1 MSKLETL
8 EQIHKLGIVP
18 VVRGKSEEE
27 AIEFCEGLVEGGINV
42 LEVTFTIPNALEVFK
57 TLQKEMGEKALIGA
71 GTVTDEITARLA
83 ILNGAKFIV
92 SPSFDEKVARI
103 CNRYQIPYMPGCV
116 TPREVLEALELG
128 VDVIKLFPG
137 SLTGPSYIKAIHGP
151 IPYVNIMPTGGVS
164 LENLEDWFKAG
175 VYAVGAGSNL
185 VKGTKEE
192 IKEKSQ
198 AYLEKI
204 REVRNK

>member
-8 EQIHKLGIVP
+8 NRIHELGIVP
-18 VVRGKSEEE
+18 VVRGKDEEE
-27 AIEFCEGLVEGGINV
+27 AIEYCKGLVEGGINV
-42 LEVTFTIPNALEVFK
+42 LEVTFTIPNALQVFNKLQEVLPED
-57 TLQKEMGEKALIGA
+57 TLIGA

-92 SPSFDEKVARI
+92 SPAFDKDVAML
-103 CNRYQIPYMPGCV
+103 CNKYQIPYMPGCV
-116 TPREVLEALELG
+116 TPTEILEALSYG

-164 LENLEDWFKAG
+164 LDNIEGWFKAG

-185 VKGTKEE
+185 VKGSQEE
-192 IKEKSQ
+192 ITEKSKQ
-198 AYLEKI
+198 YLETI
-204 REVRNK
+204 RKVRK